1 MSPPT
6 VRDRLLEGAAEVL
19 ARRGFAGT
27 TAREVATA
35 SGCNLRSIGYHYGS
49 VRGLAL
55 AALSHNFRTWMAP
68 LVHDDGSDP
77 ATAIRTGFE
86 RFTSELPRNAGLVRA
101 WLEAVAA
108 AQDDPE
114 LRAALAAN
122 QRWFSDALAERLAA
136 AGVPDTR
143 AAAAA
148 LITVCDGAMIRFL
161 LHGEAT
167 PPGALLTDTVVVRD
181 LLTASRWY
189 SPRHR
194 R

>member
-1 MSPPT
+1 MSEVP
-6 VRDRLLEGAAEVL
+6 VKARLLEAAAEVL

-27 TAREVATA
+27 TAREVAAA

-55 AALSHNFRTWMAP
+55 AALSRNFRTWMEP
-68 LVHDDGSDP
+68 LVHDDGGD
-77 ATAIRTGFE
+77 AAAAIRSGFA
-86 RFTSELPRNAGLVRA
+86 RFTAELPQNAGLVRA

-114 LRAALAAN
+114 LREALAAN
-122 QRWFSDALAERLAA
+122 QRWFSDALASRLAA

-161 LHGEAT
+161 LHGET
-167 PPGALLTDTVVVRD
+167 PPLGDLLADAGTSRD

-189 SPRHR
+189 SPRR
-194 R
+194 PR